1 LNGPFMRHCTRR
13 DKLCSSMDGNLPAE
27 ELLTFTRI
35 QRKHIQAAGRS
46 SSLNCNL
53 HSPLFAFG
61 EMLNELNQLEEAE
74 MVGGSFANDHFRAS
88 LSRADDA
95 SGIQPSGRVRGR
107 TRLPI
112 GHNID
117 LSK

>member
-1 LNGPFMRHCTRR
+1 
-13 DKLCSSMDGNLPAE
+13 MDGNLPGAE
-27 ELLTFTRI
+27 ELLTFTRL
-35 QRKHIQAAGRS
+35 QRKHIRAAGRS
-46 SSLNCNL
+46 PSLNCNL
-53 HSPLFAFG
+53 HSPFNKFG

-74 MVGGSFANDHFRAS
+74 MVGGSFSNDHFRAS

-95 SGIQPSGRVRGR
+95 SQIQPSGRVRR